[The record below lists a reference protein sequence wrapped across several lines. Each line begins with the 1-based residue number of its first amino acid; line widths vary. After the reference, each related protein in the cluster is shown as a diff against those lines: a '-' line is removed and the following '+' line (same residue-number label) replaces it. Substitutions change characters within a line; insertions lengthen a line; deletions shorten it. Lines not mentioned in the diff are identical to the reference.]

1 MSGNI
6 NGWIKIP
13 IKFTL
18 VKSEELKSELLK
30 LCKNFV
36 QDRIKNAESAMQNA
50 QQSANSEER
59 STAGDKHDTAR
70 AMSHLEQEKS
80 AKYLDEAIKLK
91 RALSELLKAQP
102 SDVID
107 FGSLVVTNQGVYFI
121 ALSIGATKLND
132 VNYFIVSPTS
142 PIAIA
147 FKGLKAGDAATFN
160 GRNFI
165 IEEVC

>member
-1 MSGNI
+1 MDESI
-6 NGWIKIP
+6 NP
-13 IKFTL
+13 IKFTF
-18 VKSEELKSELLK
+18 VKSEELKRELLK
-30 LCKNFV
+30 LCKDFV
-36 QDRIKNAESAMQNA
+36 QDRIENAEAAMQNA

-91 RALSELLKAQP
+91 RAFSELLKAK
-102 SDVID
+102 STDAID
-107 FGSLVVTNQGVYFI
+107 FGSLVVTNQGTYFI
-121 ALSIGATKLND
+121 ALSLGVVKLND
-132 VNYFIVSPTS
+132 KNYFVVSPTS

-147 FKGLKAGDAATFN
+147 FKGLKAADKATFN
-160 GRNFI
+160 GRSFI

>member
-1 MSGNI
+1 M
-6 NGWIKIP
+6 
-13 IKFTL
+13 
-18 VKSEELKSELLK
+18 KSVELKIELLK
-30 LCKNFV
+30 LCKSFV
-36 QDRIKNAESAMQNA
+36 EDRIKNAENAMQNA

-107 FGSLVVTNQGVYFI
+107 FGSLVITNQGTYFI

-142 PIAIA
+142 PIALA

-160 GRNFI
+160 GRNFMV
-165 IEEVC
+165 EEVC

>member
-1 MSGNI
+1 M
-6 NGWIKIP
+6 
-13 IKFTL
+13 
-18 VKSEELKSELLK
+18 KSEELKSELLK

-59 STAGDKHDTAR
+59 STAEDKHDTAR

>member
-1 MSGNI
+1 M
-6 NGWIKIP
+6 
-13 IKFTL
+13 
-18 VKSEELKSELLK
+18 KSIELKSELLK
-30 LCKNFV
+30 LCKSFV
-36 QDRIKNAESAMQNA
+36 EDRIKNAENAMQNA

-102 SDVID
+102 LDVID
-107 FGSLVVTNQGVYFI
+107 FGSLVITNQGTYFI

-142 PIAIA
+142 PIALA

-160 GRNFI
+160 GRNFMV
-165 IEEVC
+165 EEVC

>member
-1 MSGNI
+1 
-6 NGWIKIP
+6 
-13 IKFTL
+13 
-18 VKSEELKSELLK
+18 VKSEELKGELLK
-30 LCKNFV
+30 LCKIFV
-36 QDRIKNAESAMQNA
+36 QDRIQNAENAMQNA

-91 RALSELLKAQP
+91 RAFSELLKAQP

-107 FGSLVVTNQGVYFI
+107 FGSLVVTNQGTYFI
-121 ALSIGATKLND
+121 ALSIGVIKLD
-132 VNYFIVSPTS
+132 KEDYFIVSPTS

-147 FKGLKAGDAATFN
+147 FKGLVVGDKATFN
-160 GRNFI
+160 GGIFLV
-165 IEEVC
+165 EEVC

>member
-1 MSGNI
+1 M
-6 NGWIKIP
+6 
-13 IKFTL
+13 
-18 VKSEELKSELLK
+18 KSEELKGELLK
-30 LCKNFV
+30 LCKIFV
-36 QDRIKNAESAMQNA
+36 QDRIQNAENAMQNA

-91 RALSELLKAQP
+91 RAFSELLKAQP

-107 FGSLVVTNQGVYFI
+107 FGSLVVTNQGTYFI
-121 ALSIGATKLND
+121 ALSIGVIKLD
-132 VNYFIVSPTS
+132 KEDYFIVSPTS

-147 FKGLKAGDAATFN
+147 FKGLVVGDKATFN
-160 GRNFI
+160 GRTFLV
-165 IEEVC
+165 EEVC

>member
-1 MSGNI
+1 VEKLMYESI
-6 NGWIKIP
+6 NTV
-13 IKFTL
+13 KFTA
-18 VKSEELKSELLK
+18 VKSEDLKKELLS
-30 LCKNFV
+30 LCEKFV
-36 QDRIKNAESAMQNA
+36 KDRIQNAENALENA

-80 AKYLDEAIKLK
+80 AKYLDEAVKLK

-107 FGSLVVTNQGVYFI
+107 FGSLVVTNQGTYFI
-121 ALSIGATKLND
+121 ALSIGAIKLND
-132 VNYFIVSPTS
+132 INYFIVSPTS

-147 FKGLKAGDAATFN
+147 FKGLKAGDKATFN

>member
-1 MSGNI
+1 M
-6 NGWIKIP
+6 
-13 IKFTL
+13 
-18 VKSEELKSELLK
+18 KSEELKSELLK

-36 QDRIKNAESAMQNA
+36 QDRIKNAENAMQNA

-102 SDVID
+102 STVID

-121 ALSIGATKLND
+121 ALSIGAVKLND
-132 VNYFIVSPTS
+132 INYFIVSPTS
-142 PIAIA
+142 PIATA
-147 FKGLKAGDAATFN
+147 FKGLKTGDTATFN
-160 GRNFI
+160 GISFI
-165 IEEVC
+165 VEEVS

>member
-1 MSGNI
+1 M
-6 NGWIKIP
+6 
-13 IKFTL
+13 
-18 VKSEELKSELLK
+18 KSIELKGELLK
-30 LCKNFV
+30 LCKSFV
-36 QDRIKNAESAMQNA
+36 QDRIQNAENAMQNA

-107 FGSLVVTNQGVYFI
+107 FGSLVVTNQGTYFI
-121 ALSIGATKLND
+121 ALSIGAIKLNNI
-132 VNYFIVSPTS
+132 NYFIVSPTS

-147 FKGLKAGDAATFN
+147 FKGLVVGDKATFN
-160 GRNFI
+160 GRTFLV
-165 IEEVC
+165 EEVC

>member
-1 MSGNI
+1 MYESI
-6 NGWIKIP
+6 NTV
-13 IKFTL
+13 KFTA
-18 VKSEELKSELLK
+18 VKSEYLKKELL
-30 LCKNFV
+30 LMCVSFV
-36 QDRIKNAESAMQNA
+36 KDRIQNAEDAMENA

-91 RALSELLKAQP
+91 RALSELLKTQV

-107 FGSLVVTNQGVYFI
+107 FGSLVITNQGTYFI
-121 ALSIGATKLND
+121 ALSIGAIKLDNED
-132 VNYFIVSPTS
+132 YFIVSPTS

-147 FKGLKAGDAATFN
+147 FKGLIVGDKATFN
-160 GRNFI
+160 GRTFLV
-165 IEEVC
+165 EEVC

>member
-1 MSGNI
+1 MKN
-6 NGWIKIP
+6 K
-13 IKFTL
+13 
-18 VKSEELKSELLK
+18 ELKNELLE
-30 LCKNFV
+30 LCKDFV
-36 QDRIKNAESAMQNA
+36 QGRIQNAENAMQNA

-91 RALSELLKAQP
+91 RALSELLKAQTA
-102 SDVID
+102 DAID
-107 FGSLVVTNQGVYFI
+107 FGSLVVTNQGTYFI
-121 ALSIGATKLND
+121 ALSIGAIQLKD
-132 VNYFIVSPTS
+132 INYFIVSPTS

-147 FKGLKAGDAATFN
+147 LKGLKAGDTATFN
-160 GRNFI
+160 GRSFI

>member
-1 MSGNI
+1 MKN
-6 NGWIKIP
+6 K
-13 IKFTL
+13 
-18 VKSEELKSELLK
+18 ELKNELLE
-30 LCKNFV
+30 LCKDFV
-36 QDRIKNAESAMQNA
+36 QGRIQNAENAMQNA

-102 SDVID
+102 SDAID
-107 FGSLVVTNQGVYFI
+107 FGSLVVTNQGTYFI
-121 ALSIGATKLND
+121 ALSIGVVKLEGE
-132 VNYFIVSPTS
+132 NYFIVSPTS

-147 FKGLKAGDAATFN
+147 FKGLVVGDKATFN
-160 GRNFI
+160 GRTFLV
-165 IEEVC
+165 EEVC

>member
-1 MSGNI
+1 M
-6 NGWIKIP
+6 
-13 IKFTL
+13 
-18 VKSEELKSELLK
+18 KSVELKSELLK

-36 QDRIKNAESAMQNA
+36 QDRIQNAENAMQNA

-102 SDVID
+102 SDMID
-107 FGSLVVTNQGVYFI
+107 FGSLVVTNQGTYFI
-121 ALSIGATKLND
+121 ALSIGAIKWND
-132 VNYFIVSPTS
+132 INYFIVSPTS

-147 FKGLKAGDAATFN
+147 FKGLVVGDKATFS
-160 GRNFI
+160 GRVFLV
-165 IEEVC
+165 EEVC